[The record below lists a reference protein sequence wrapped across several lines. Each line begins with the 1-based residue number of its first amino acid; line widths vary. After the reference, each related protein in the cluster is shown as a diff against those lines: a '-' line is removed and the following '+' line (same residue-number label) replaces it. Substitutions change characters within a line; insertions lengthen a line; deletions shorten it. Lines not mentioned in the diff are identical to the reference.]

1 MKNYLIMFSDLFVFA
16 SSLSLDLSENSRPL
30 ANLLFPYCPRFLQ
43 QMRSQIGC
51 KRSPDCSG
59 WLATNWENLE
69 HISFLTC
76 PSFLP

>member
-1 MKNYLIMFSDLFVFA
+1 MKNYLIIFSDSFVFA

-43 QMRSQIGC
+43 QMRYQIGS
-51 KRSPDCSG
+51 KRSPDCLG

-69 HISFLTC
+69 HIFS
-76 PSFLP
+76 